1 MKLHDFIE
9 KFIARNTMIRLWKN
23 NDNTSRLM
31 LTDEAVMEWE
41 TLRIKE
47 LSEIEVVCVTDIV
60 CERDREAVNIV
71 VDTDLGREDVIKLF
85 RDYEKKRESERKY
98 QCEGCV
104 QKNIERGLRHNEHNR
119 RNKRH
124 GKAYGN

>member
-23 NDNTSRLM
+23 IDNTLRLM

-41 TLRIKE
+41 ALRIKE
-47 LSEIEVVCVTDIV
+47 LSNIEVIYITDIL
-60 CERDREAVNIV
+60 CERDREAINIV
-71 VDTDLGREDVIKLF
+71 VDTYLGREDVIKLF
-85 RDYEKKRESERKY
+85 RDYEKRRESERKY

-104 QKNIERGLRHNEHNR
+104 QKTLKED
-119 RNKRH
+119 
-124 GKAYGN
+124 

>member
-23 NDNTSRLM
+23 IDNSSRLM
-31 LTDEAVMEWE
+31 LTDEAVMEWDA
-41 TLRIKE
+41 LRIKE
-47 LSEIEVVCVTDIV
+47 LSDIEVICITDIV

-85 RDYEKKRESERKY
+85 RDYEKRRESERKY
-98 QCEGCV
+98 RCDGCV
-104 QKNIERGLRHNEHNR
+104 QKTLKED
-119 RNKRH
+119 
-124 GKAYGN
+124 

>member
-9 KFIARNTMIRLWKN
+9 KFIARNTMIRLCKN
-23 NDNTSRLM
+23 IDSTLRLM

-47 LSEIEVVCVTDIV
+47 LSNVEVICITDIV

-85 RDYEKKRESERKY
+85 RNYEKKRENERKY
-98 QCEGCV
+98 QCESCV
-104 QKNIERGLRHNEHNR
+104 QKILKED
-119 RNKRH
+119 
-124 GKAYGN
+124 

>member
-23 NDNTSRLM
+23 IDSTSRLM

-41 TLRIKE
+41 ALRIKE
-47 LSEIEVVCVTDIV
+47 LSDIEVIYITDIL

-71 VDTDLGREDVIKLF
+71 ADTDLGREDVIKLF
-85 RDYEKKRESERKY
+85 RDYEKRREAERKY
-98 QCEGCV
+98 QCECCV
-104 QKNIERGLRHNEHNR
+104 QKTLKED
-119 RNKRH
+119 
-124 GKAYGN
+124 